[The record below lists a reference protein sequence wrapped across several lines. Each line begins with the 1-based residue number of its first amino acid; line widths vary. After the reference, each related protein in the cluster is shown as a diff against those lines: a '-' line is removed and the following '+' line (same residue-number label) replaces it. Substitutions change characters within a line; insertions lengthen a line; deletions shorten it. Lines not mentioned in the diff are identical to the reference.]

1 MDINLTGYLWGMP
14 FNLSGTAYQSLIYI
28 IIGGI
33 AGALISGI
41 LKLLGDWLNRKMDR
55 QDYKN
60 RLIGQLIGQKHFIL
74 QLYAFYFYSFI
85 SHEYLMLRSTVE
97 GIHGIDYDFILN
109 SIPPGRQSNEAMKM
123 ANKARLES
131 VEYKDIQ
138 EEAKNIEEI
147 KLKLARGIKDLFII
161 IGSLQAHYL
170 DDLKKNEFI
179 KDIENA
185 MDNYNKLELMILD
198 KINRKQENI
207 LNIAGVIPSQ
217 ANARGLEPNVWR
229 DQYFYEWIKETDD
242 LSKELKRERHIRSEN
257 LEGKINDLI
266 NYFVYNDLKKARW
279 YQFWKIH
286 IQEKAQP

>member
-1 MDINLTGYLWGMP
+1 LSLRKKKGEGPLHPQPEGWGIRDP
-14 FNLSGTAYQSLIYI
+14 PHSLC
-28 IIGGI
+28 
-33 AGALISGI
+33 
-41 LKLLGDWLNRKMDR
+41 N
-55 QDYKN
+55 
-60 RLIGQLIGQKHFIL
+60 
-74 QLYAFYFYSFI
+74 
-85 SHEYLMLRSTVE
+85 
-97 GIHGIDYDFILN
+97 
-109 SIPPGRQSNEAMKM
+109 
-123 ANKARLES
+123 
-131 VEYKDIQ
+131 
-138 EEAKNIEEI
+138 
-147 KLKLARGIKDLFII
+147 
-161 IGSLQAHYL
+161 
-170 DDLKKNEFI
+170 
-179 KDIENA
+179 
-185 MDNYNKLELMILD
+185 